1 MRETV
6 INRITRTQKYW
17 TFSAFL
23 IVFYVC
29 YFISRGDC
37 MENKSLWKIYKE
49 RYLNRKT
56 SFTDIEKFLIDD
68 YGIELLHISIETPV
82 EPYHR
87 WKAELRRKTKG
98 LSNIVYINCYKDHG
112 VLRPLICGV
121 TKTGEKGT
129 VDFNFNKYEN
139 DGKMSDKISGRM
151 FLKENGIN
159 YHTKSIYLFGCE
171 TKNDARLMERAIQ
184 HEFNLF
190 GS

>member
-1 MRETV
+1 
-6 INRITRTQKYW
+6 
-17 TFSAFL
+17 
-23 IVFYVC
+23 
-29 YFISRGDC
+29 

-49 RYLNRKT
+49 KYLNRKT

-68 YGIELLHISIETPV
+68 YCIELLHISIETPV

-98 LSNIVYINCYKDHG
+98 LSNIVYINCYEDNE

-121 TKTGEKGT
+121 TKTGDKRT
-129 VDFNFNKYEN
+129 IDFNFNKDEN
-139 DGKMSDKISGRM
+139 TGKMSDEISGRK
-151 FLKENGIN
+151 FLKENDIN
-159 YHTKSIYLFGCE
+159 YHTKSIYLFGCD
-171 TKNDARLMERAIQ
+171 TVNDARLMERAIQ

>member
-6 INRITRTQKYW
+6 INRVTRTQKNW

-29 YFISRGDC
+29 YFISGGDC

-56 SFTDIEKFLIDD
+56 SIKDIEKFLRED
-68 YGIELLHISIETPV
+68 YGVELRHISIDKPV
-82 EPYHR
+82 EPKSH
-87 WKAELRRKTKG
+87 WKYELFCKTKD
-98 LSNIVYINCYKDHG
+98 LSNIVYINCYEDNE

-121 TKTGEKGT
+121 TKTGDKRT
-129 VDFNFNKYEN
+129 IDFNFNKDEN
-139 DGKMSDKISGRM
+139 TGKMSDEISGRM

>member
-1 MRETV
+1 
-6 INRITRTQKYW
+6 
-17 TFSAFL
+17 
-23 IVFYVC
+23 
-29 YFISRGDC
+29 

-98 LSNIVYINCYKDHG
+98 LSNIVYINCYEDHE

-121 TKTGEKGT
+121 TKTGDKRT
-129 VDFNFNKYEN
+129 IDFNFNKDEN
-139 DGKMSDKISGRM
+139 TGKMSDEISGRK

-159 YHTKSIYLFGCE
+159 YHTKSIYLFGCD